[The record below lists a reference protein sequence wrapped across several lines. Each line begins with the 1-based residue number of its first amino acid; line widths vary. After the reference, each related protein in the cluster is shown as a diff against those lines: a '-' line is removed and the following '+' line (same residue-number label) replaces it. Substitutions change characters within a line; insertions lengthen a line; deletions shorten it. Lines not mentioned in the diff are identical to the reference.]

1 MRTACAVIV
10 FSLLVPAAFAQ
21 KKEQF
26 AEMQRDIAQ
35 IQQDVRALQSSQ
47 DTKIGQ
53 VQESLRGLQ
62 DNLNNLNSK
71 LAIMGSQV
79 DSSVKNAAG
88 PITNVNTRLD
98 EQSRSF
104 QELRESILD
113 MNTRMG
119 KLDAKIT
126 DLQNTINLSRN
137 PAAPPSGNTNP
148 SATAPS
154 TTSGPGGGLAT
165 NTPNTPPPGMQ
176 ADTSYTNAYRDYMG
190 GQLDLAMSEFQ
201 DYLKYFP
208 TTQFAPNAQYYVG
221 DIYYRRNDYK
231 NAVTA
236 FDAVLEQ
243 YSDSGKTADAHY
255 MKGLSLLK
263 LNQRDAAAK
272 EFREVIK
279 RYPGTETAAKATQKL
294 HELGLSSGTTAHRR
308 RKR

>member
-71 LAIMGSQV
+71 LAIMGNQV

-148 SATAPS
+148 SATPPS
-154 TTSGPGGGLAT
+154 TSGPGGGLAT
-165 NTPNTPPPGMQ
+165 NTPNAPPPGMQ

>member
-1 MRTACAVIV
+1 MRTACTVIV
-10 FSLLVPAAFAQ
+10 LGLLVPAAFAQ

-26 AEMQRDIAQ
+26 EEMRRDISQ
-35 IQQDVRALQSSQ
+35 ILQNLTALQGSQ
-47 DTKIGQ
+47 DTKNGQ
-53 VQESLRGLQ
+53 VQEALRALQ
-62 DNLNNLNSK
+62 TDLGNLNSK
-71 LAIMGSQV
+71 LAVMGNQV

-88 PITNVNTRLD
+88 PITNVNNRLD

-126 DLQNTINLSRN
+126 DLQNSINLSRN
-137 PAAPPSGNTNP
+137 PAAPPASNTNP
-148 SATAPS
+148 TAVPP
-154 TTSGPGGGLAT
+154 TTSSPGGGLAA

-272 EFREVIK
+272 EFREVVK

-294 HELGLSSGTTAHRR
+294 HELGLSSGTTAPHRR